1 VATGY
6 SLFLYGLG
14 PFHSLT
20 LVTGLQHLM
29 GLGVAVMIYVLLR
42 RSGVGERWATA
53 ATFPVCLTGS

>member
-53 ATFPVCLTGS
+53 ATLPVCLTGP